1 MASIH
6 ASTMTTKPGWC
17 LRFLS
22 GAVKGRTI
30 GLKPGAN
37 LLGSGAESD
46 VLLPGGEVQAR
57 HLVIHVGEL
66 VVTLQRVG
74 GAGAQLNGDELATQR
89 RSVIAGDVV
98 SIGAIDFQLDRS
110 YPAAASLDEG
120 DGDDGFPESILGAE
134 LPQAAASSPR
144 SAGLSRYWSVAGLL
158 LAAGTLAAFAAWNGG
173 VVAARGAGELPEL
186 GRVLKPYPEVELIAA
201 GAGFEVRGYVESG
214 ARRQALQQ
222 ALAPF
227 GARVNLQV
235 HAADQI
241 VEQARQYLAE
251 PALSLSYA
259 GQGRLVVAGTV
270 DDASVRR
277 KLRRLAEDLPPA
289 IRVSDQ
295 VQVRERPAVERP
307 AAPAPQSTALAE
319 LQAAM
324 PGRIVSITDHGEQGR
339 YIQLSNGARYYEG
352 AVLPSGAELTRIGG
366 DGLVVSGGPRREG
379 TARSTREGAGPSTS
393 EGAGPSAREAAGP
406 TTREGASAST
416 RESSSSPQREG
427 SAR

>member
-1 MASIH
+1 MASTH
-6 ASTMTTKPGWC
+6 TSATPSKPGWC

-30 GLKPGAN
+30 ALKPGAN

-46 VLLPGGEVQAR
+46 VLLPGGDVLGK

-74 GAGAQLNGDELATQR
+74 DAAAQLNGDALATQR

-110 YPAAASLDEG
+110 YPAAPAEDG
-120 DGDDGFPESILGAE
+120 PGDDDFPESILGAE
-134 LPQAAASSPR
+134 LPDRAAAAPAPR
-144 SAGLSRYWSVAGLL
+144 GLSRNWSVAALL

-173 VVAARGAGELPEL
+173 AGATRGAGELPEL
-186 GRVLKPYPEVELIAA
+186 GRVLKPYPEVELLAA
-201 GAGFEVRGYVESG
+201 GSGFEVRGYVEST

-227 GARVNLQV
+227 GTRVQMQV

-251 PALSLSYA
+251 PGLSLNYA
-259 GQGRLVVAGTV
+259 GQGRLVVSGTV
-270 DDASVRR
+270 DDPAVRR

-295 VQVRERPAVERP
+295 VQVRERPAAERAP
-307 AAPAPQSTALAE
+307 APAPQSTALAE

-352 AVLPSGAELTRIGG
+352 AVLPSGAELTRIGA
-366 DGLVVSGGPRREG
+366 DGLVVSGSP
-379 TARSTREGAGPSTS
+379 ARPGAGA
-393 EGAGPSAREAAGP
+393 GAGDM
-406 TTREGASAST
+406 
-416 RESSSSPQREG
+416 QREG
-427 SAR
+427 PPR

>member
-1 MASIH
+1 MATPH
-6 ASTMTTKPGWC
+6 ASTTTTRPGWC

-30 GLKPGAN
+30 GLKPGPN
-37 LLGSGAESD
+37 LLGSGADSD
-46 VLLPGGEVQAR
+46 VLLPGGDVLAK
-57 HLVIHVGEL
+57 HLLIHVGEL
-66 VVTLQRVG
+66 VVTLQRL
-74 GAGAQLNGDELATQR
+74 GAASAQLNGDELAAQR

-110 YPAAASLDEG
+110 YPAAAQRHGADE
-120 DGDDGFPESILGAE
+120 DDAFPESILGPE
-134 LPQAAASSPR
+134 LPQALAAAPR
-144 SAGLSRYWSVAGLL
+144 QRGLSRYWSVAGLL
-158 LAAGTLAAFAAWNGG
+158 LAAGTLAAFAAWNGS
-173 VVAARGAGELPEL
+173 VTAARGAGELPEL

-270 DDASVRR
+270 DDAAVRR

-295 VQVRERPAVERP
+295 VQVRERAAPERP
-307 AAPAPQSTALAE
+307 AAAASQSTALAE

-366 DGLVVSGGPRREG
+366 DGLVVSAAPK
-379 TARSTREGAGPSTS
+379 REGAASK
-393 EGAGPSAREAAGP
+393 
-406 TTREGASAST
+406 REGAA
-416 RESSSSPQREG
+416 P
-427 SAR
+427 

>member
-1 MASIH
+1 MATPH
-6 ASTMTTKPGWC
+6 ASTTTTRPGWC

-30 GLKPGAN
+30 GLKPGPN
-37 LLGSGAESD
+37 LLGSGADSD
-46 VLLPGGEVQAR
+46 VLLPGGDVLAK

-66 VVTLQRVG
+66 VVTLQRL
-74 GAGAQLNGDELATQR
+74 GAASAQLNGDELAAPR

-110 YPAAASLDEG
+110 YPAADARQHGADE
-120 DGDDGFPESILGAE
+120 DDGFPESILGAE
-134 LPQAAASSPR
+134 LPQALAAVPR
-144 SAGLSRYWSVAGLL
+144 QPRLSRYWSVAGLL
-158 LAAGTLAAFAAWNGG
+158 LAAGTLAAFAAWNGS
-173 VVAARGAGELPEL
+173 VTAARGAGELPEL

-270 DDASVRR
+270 DDAAVRR

-295 VQVRERPAVERP
+295 VQVRERAAPERP
-307 AAPAPQSTALAE
+307 AAAASQSTALAE

-366 DGLVVSGGPRREG
+366 DGLVVSAAPKRDGAAPK
-379 TARSTREGAGPSTS
+379 REGAAP
-393 EGAGPSAREAAGP
+393 
-406 TTREGASAST
+406 
-416 RESSSSPQREG
+416 
-427 SAR
+427 

>member
-1 MASIH
+1 MSMASMH
-6 ASTMTTKPGWC
+6 ATTTSKPGWC

-30 GLKPGAN
+30 ALKPGAN

-46 VLLPGGEVQAR
+46 VLLPGGDVLGR

-74 GAGAQLNGDELATQR
+74 DAAAQLNGDALATQR

-110 YPAAASLDEG
+110 YPAAPPADDAPEDE
-120 DGDDGFPESILGAE
+120 DFPESLLGPE
-134 LPQAAASSPR
+134 LPDRAAATAPVAR
-144 SAGLSRYWSVAGLL
+144 GPSRHWSVAALL
-158 LAAGTLAAFAAWNGG
+158 LAAGMLAAFAAWNGG
-173 VVAARGAGELPEL
+173 EGAARAAGELPEL
-186 GRVLKPYPEVELIAA
+186 GRVLKPYPEVELLAA
-201 GAGFEVRGYVESG
+201 GSGFEVRGYVEST

-227 GARVNLQV
+227 GSRVQLHV

-251 PALSLSYA
+251 PGLSLNYG
-259 GQGRLVVAGTV
+259 GQGRLVVSGTV
-270 DDASVRR
+270 DDPAVRR

-295 VQVRERPAVERP
+295 VQVRERPAAEREP
-307 AAPAPQSTALAE
+307 APAPQTTALAE

-339 YIQLSNGARYYEG
+339 YIQLSNGSRYYEG
-352 AVLPSGAELTRIGG
+352 AVLPSGAELTRIGA
-366 DGLVVSGGPRREG
+366 DGLVVSGPLARPG
-379 TARSTREGAGPSTS
+379 TGDPKRAGAHGM
-393 EGAGPSAREAAGP
+393 
-406 TTREGASAST
+406 
-416 RESSSSPQREG
+416 QREG
-427 SAR
+427 QPR

>member
-1 MASIH
+1 MASAH
-6 ASTMTTKPGWC
+6 ASTMIARPGWC

-30 GLKPGAN
+30 ALKPGAN
-37 LLGSGAESD
+37 LLGSGAGSD
-46 VLLPGGEVQAR
+46 VLLPGGDVLAK

-74 GAGAQLNGDELATQR
+74 DAAAQLNGDALATQR

-110 YPAAASLDEG
+110 YPATAAADTA
-120 DGDDGFPESILGAE
+120 DDDAFPESILGAE
-134 LPQAAASSPR
+134 LPDRALPPPAAR
-144 SAGLSRYWSVAGLL
+144 GLSRHWSVAALL

-173 VVAARGAGELPEL
+173 AGTAQGAGELPEL

-201 GAGFEVRGYVESG
+201 GSGFEVRGYVEST

-227 GARVNLQV
+227 GTRVQLQV

-251 PALSLSYA
+251 PALSLNYA
-259 GQGRLVVAGTV
+259 GQGRLVVSGTV
-270 DDASVRR
+270 DDAAVRR

-295 VQVRERPAVERP
+295 VQVRERAAAERP
-307 AAPAPQSTALAE
+307 AAPTPQPTALAE
-319 LQAAM
+319 LQAAL

-352 AVLPSGAELTRIGG
+352 AVLPSGAELTRIGA
-366 DGLVVSGGPRREG
+366 DGLVVSGGP
-379 TARSTREGAGPSTS
+379 TRTGAGA
-393 EGAGPSAREAAGP
+393 GAAAREATGAK
-406 TTREGASAST
+406 REG
-416 RESSSSPQREG
+416 G
-427 SAR
+427 AR

>member
-1 MASIH
+1 MATPH
-6 ASTMTTKPGWC
+6 ASTTTTRPGWC

-30 GLKPGAN
+30 GLKPGPN
-37 LLGSGAESD
+37 LLGSGADSD
-46 VLLPGGEVQAR
+46 VLLPGGDVLAK
-57 HLVIHVGEL
+57 HLLIHVGEL
-66 VVTLQRVG
+66 VVTLQRL
-74 GAGAQLNGDELATQR
+74 GAASAQLNGDELAAQR

-110 YPAAASLDEG
+110 YPAAAQRHGADE
-120 DGDDGFPESILGAE
+120 DDAFPESILGAE
-134 LPQAAASSPR
+134 LPQALAAAPR
-144 SAGLSRYWSVAGLL
+144 QRGLSRYWSVAGLL
-158 LAAGTLAAFAAWNGG
+158 LAAGTLAAFAAWNGS
-173 VVAARGAGELPEL
+173 VTAARGAGEVPEL
-186 GRVLKPYPEVELIAA
+186 GRLLKPYPEVELIAA

-270 DDASVRR
+270 DDAAVRR

-295 VQVRERPAVERP
+295 VQVRERAAPERP
-307 AAPAPQSTALAE
+307 AAAASQSTALAE

-366 DGLVVSGGPRREG
+366 DGLVVSAAPK
-379 TARSTREGAGPSTS
+379 REGAASK
-393 EGAGPSAREAAGP
+393 
-406 TTREGASAST
+406 REGAA
-416 RESSSSPQREG
+416 P
-427 SAR
+427 

>member
-6 ASTMTTKPGWC
+6 ASTSTTRPGWC

-30 GLKPGAN
+30 ALKPGAN
-37 LLGSGAESD
+37 LLGSGADSD
-46 VLLPGGEVQAR
+46 VLLPGGDVLGR

-74 GAGAQLNGDELATQR
+74 DAAAQLNGDELATQR

-110 YPAAASLDEG
+110 YPAAAADDAPE
-120 DGDDGFPESILGAE
+120 DDGFPESILGAE
-134 LPQAAASSPR
+134 LPDRAAAAPVPR
-144 SAGLSRYWSVAGLL
+144 GLSRHWSVAALL

-173 VVAARGAGELPEL
+173 EGAVRSAGELPEL
-186 GRVLKPYPEVELIAA
+186 GRVLKPYPEVELLAA
-201 GAGFEVRGYVESG
+201 GSGFEVRGYVEST

-227 GARVNLQV
+227 GTRVQLQV

-251 PALSLSYA
+251 PGLSLNYG
-259 GQGRLVVAGTV
+259 GQGRLVVSGTV
-270 DDASVRR
+270 DDPAVRR

-295 VQVRERPAVERP
+295 VQVRERPAERAP
-307 AAPAPQSTALAE
+307 APAPQSTALAE

-352 AVLPSGAELTRIGG
+352 AVLPSGAELTRIGA
-366 DGLVVSGGPRREG
+366 DGLVVSGPLARPGAGAGAGDMKREG
-379 TARSTREGAGPSTS
+379 QPR
-393 EGAGPSAREAAGP
+393 
-406 TTREGASAST
+406 
-416 RESSSSPQREG
+416 
-427 SAR
+427 